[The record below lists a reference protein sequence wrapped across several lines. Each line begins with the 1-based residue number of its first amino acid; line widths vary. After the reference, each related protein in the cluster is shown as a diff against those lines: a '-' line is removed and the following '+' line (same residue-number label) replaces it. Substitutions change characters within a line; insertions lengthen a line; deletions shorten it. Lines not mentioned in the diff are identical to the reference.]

1 MVYQLSLFDLTS
13 QRVDLGQVISF
24 DDSTVTSV
32 STFDVTPAAL
42 SQFIQFSFEDSS
54 MYIDYE
60 SLNRLDGDFAR
71 TVTVELVLQDA
82 NEYAATKQFYIFVL
96 QGYDFKMHD
105 LFVDD

>member
-1 MVYQLSLFDLTS
+1 
-13 QRVDLGQVISF
+13 
-24 DDSTVTSV
+24 
-32 STFDVTPAAL
+32 
-42 SQFIQFSFEDSS
+42 

-71 TVTVELVLQDA
+71 TVTIELVLQDA